1 MILSLF
7 NSGPIADGM
16 TQTENRDRTFAIIM
30 YAVEIIA
37 NGRQNFPIS

>member
-7 NSGPIADGM
+7 NSGPIPDGM
-16 TQTENRDRTFAIIM
+16 TQTENHDRAFAIIM
-30 YAVEIIA
+30 HAVEIIA